1 MAKKILIVDD
11 SEFMRMML
19 RGILEPYGYSIV
31 GEAED
36 GDKAVE
42 LFNQLRPDLVTMDII
57 MANMSGVDSLR
68 EIKKIEKSAKVIV
81 ISAVDQR
88 EVLLESLRLGAKDF
102 IVKPFEEERVLSAV
116 RKVLEN

>member
-11 SEFMRMML
+11 AVFMRMML
-19 RGILEPYGYSIV
+19 KGILEPYGYEVV

-42 LFNQLRPDLVTMDII
+42 LFKLMT
-57 MANMSGVDSLR
+57 NMGGIESLR
-68 EIKKIEKSAKVIV
+68 EIKNIDKKAKVVV

-88 EVLLESLRLGAKDF
+88 KALLETIRLGASDF

-116 RKVLEN
+116 KKALEK

>member
-11 SEFMRMML
+11 AVFMRMML
-19 RGILEPYGYSIV
+19 KGILEPYGYEIV

-42 LFNQLRPDLVTMDII
+42 LFKQLKPDLVTMDII
-57 MANMSGVDSLR
+57 MTNMGGIESLR
-68 EIKKIEKSAKVIV
+68 EIKRIDNNAKVVV

-88 EVLLESLRLGAKDF
+88 QALLETIRLGAKDF
-102 IVKPFEEERVLSAV
+102 IVKPFEEERVLSVVKKA
-116 RKVLEN
+116 LEK

>member
-1 MAKKILIVDD
+1 
-11 SEFMRMML
+11 
-19 RGILEPYGYSIV
+19 
-31 GEAED
+31 
-36 GDKAVE
+36 
-42 LFNQLRPDLVTMDII
+42 

-88 EVLLESLRLGAKDF
+88 DVLLESLRLGAKDF